1 MKLNY
6 DTYYGIFKSRPN
18 RFIAHVEVDGRPVVS
33 HVPNTGRLRELLVP
47 GAPVM
52 LSHHAAGNRKTRY
65 ELRMVMKKGFWV
77 SIDSHLPNA
86 LAYEAI
92 VNDVIP
98 ELGGYDRI
106 HKEVVYHDSRFDLQL
121 TNKDRICYV
130 EVKGVT
136 LERDGWSY
144 FPDAPTDRG
153 RKHIDGL
160 IRAVREGYKAALLF
174 VVQFG
179 QAAGFSPNRIMDP
192 AFADKVKEAALSG
205 VEVLSYRCVVTPDE
219 VRITDKIPLM
229 V

>member
-77 SIDSHLPNA
+77 SIDSQLPNA

-121 TNKDRICYV
+121 
-130 EVKGVT
+130 
-136 LERDGWSY
+136 
-144 FPDAPTDRG
+144 
-153 RKHIDGL
+153 
-160 IRAVREGYKAALLF
+160 
-174 VVQFG
+174 FG

-205 VEVLSYRCVVTPDE
+205 VEVLSYRCAVTPDE